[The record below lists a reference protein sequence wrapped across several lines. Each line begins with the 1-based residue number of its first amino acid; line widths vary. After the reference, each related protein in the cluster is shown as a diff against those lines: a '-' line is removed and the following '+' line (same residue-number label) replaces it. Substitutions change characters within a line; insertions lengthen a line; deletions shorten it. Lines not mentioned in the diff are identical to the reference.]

1 MSAEASAPIYSRR
14 CLKTLSLPSPPGWLT
29 LLRRS
34 ESEGASEC
42 RATAAGESCRR
53 RRRRCA
59 AVRRPLR
66 ATVHVR
72 RRRLRTTSTL
82 WFFAIFRCIAEC
94 FAQCHRV
101 NDGVAERLP
110 AMPRLLCLAP
120 VFSLSLHAVAAQ
132 LPPAGYTPIAALSDE
147 FDGTALDLTK
157 WSAAASG
164 WKGRQPGLFDAGNV
178 VVGGG
183 ALQLWSRAAHRNS
196 SWPAGY
202 DNYTTAYVQSVATA
216 HEGYFEM
223 RWRSGNSSISSS
235 WWFHAGNAT
244 EWTEIDVFESTGV
257 DGPPRGALARDFA
270 STTHI
275 FKLPGSNASGLP
287 ARCNCTADAGGSC
300 SRRSVWQLPAGQ
312 SFADEFHVAGLLWDD
327 AGIRVFLDGALVNT
341 VPSPCLI
348 EVSLRAGDDSRSP
361 RNATRMRRRGRLVL
375 QGAHHRR
382 RRSSPFAGNRHE
394 L

>member
-1 MSAEASAPIYSRR
+1 
-14 CLKTLSLPSPPGWLT
+14 
-29 LLRRS
+29 
-34 ESEGASEC
+34 
-42 RATAAGESCRR
+42 
-53 RRRRCA
+53 
-59 AVRRPLR
+59 
-66 ATVHVR
+66 
-72 RRRLRTTSTL
+72 
-82 WFFAIFRCIAEC
+82 
-94 FAQCHRV
+94 
-101 NDGVAERLP
+101 
-110 AMPRLLCLAP
+110 MPRLLLCLAP
-120 VFSLSLHAVAAQ
+120 VFVLSQRSVAAQQ

-183 ALQLWSRAAHRNS
+183 SLQLWARAARRNA

-202 DNYTTAYVQSVATA
+202 DNYTTSYVQSVATA
-216 HEGYFEM
+216 REGYFEM
-223 RWRSGNSSISSS
+223 RWRSGSSSISSS

-287 ARCNCTADAGGSC
+287 ARCNCTEDAPGGSC
-300 SRRSVWQLPAGQ
+300 SRHSVWQLPAGQ
-312 SFADEFHVAGLLWDD
+312 SFADAFHVAGLLWDD

-348 EVSLRAGDDSRSP
+348 EVSCAPATPRGRRA
-361 RNATRMRRRGRLVL
+361 MRRALRSRLGGGCVGR
-375 QGAHHRR
+375 GAHHRR
-382 RRSSPFAGNRHE
+382 RRPSPFAGNRHE
-394 L
+394 LRPGNDARLDVFARPGDAPRPALPRRLRPIVRAAGGVRARRGGE